1 MATKERKVAIRR
13 ISSDDVLLALGA
25 PFSFLD
31 VIADLHLNGVGP
43 EASGRALY
51 EDWLVVGECMQ
62 DAMDEHERL
71 IKHSGRIDREW

>member
-1 MATKERKVAIRR
+1 MATKKRKVVIRR
-13 ISSDDVLLALGA
+13 ISSDDVLFALGA

-31 VIADLHLNGVGP
+31 VIADLHLNGVGQ

-62 DAMDEHERL
+62 DAMNEYGRL
-71 IKHSGRIDREW
+71 SKHSGSIDRE

>member
-13 ISSDDVLLALGA
+13 ISSDDILLALGA
-25 PFSFLD
+25 PFSFVD

-43 EASGRALY
+43 EASARALY
-51 EDWLVVGECMQ
+51 EEWQVVGECMQ

-71 IKHSGRIDREW
+71 IKHSGRIDRE